1 MKSRLRLTPPK
12 QRLAQRSGSRM
23 RPMSLAAGSKIA
35 TPSCP
40 SPPPQPHQRLP
51 SVSQRIPSGIPSP
64 ALTNTHPLASFVPP
78 STTSKT
84 LISRGVAPLTTT
96 YSLDSSVEKQR
107 PLGRGTS
114 PVAIVVAEDAEG
126 RIAEPHGVVGLA
138 DDVVR
143 RIERLS
149 LVAVRQHGDGAVVL
163 GACHAPRVVLA
174 GHETSLAVARVAV
187 CVVRGLA
194 EDAHRTRLFLPLHH
208 PVVGDVAPE
217 EEASIAEPDR
227 AFRPPKARGQPLDG
241 REVQPVFREARIEP
255 LHSRIRVPDRLTVPT
270 IHEPSPREELG
281 LRRRPP
287 EFSTPATPGSGSRRV
302 PGGSMRPVPTKRQRT
317 RRAQMEP
324 SRTGAASACRV
335 VERPRP
341 APAATHCPPP
351 RRGACVTRADAIQVA
366 LDVIPRQESAMS
378 ETPKLLLQ
386 KDGPIGWII
395 FNQPEKRN
403 AVSLEM
409 WQLMPEYVHDLVT
422 DDAIRVVILRGAG
435 DQAFVAGAD
444 ISQFKERRRNM
455 ADQEE
460 Y

>member
-255 LHSRIRVPDRLTVPT
+255 QHSRIRVPDRPTVPT
-270 IHEPSPREELG
+270 IHEHSSREVAGCTSSTGQES
-281 LRRRPP
+281 
-287 EFSTPATPGSGSRRV
+287 STPATPGSGSRRGRGGVDETRSRQVKADASRPDGAQPQRGSERV
-302 PGGSMRPVPTKRQRT
+302 PRGRTTPPST
-317 RRAQMEP
+317 RRDP
-324 SRTGAASACRV
+324 L
-335 VERPRP
+335 
-341 APAATHCPPP
+341 PAAPERCLR
-351 RRGACVTRADAIQVA
+351 RRGPTRY
-366 LDVIPRQESAMS
+366 R
-378 ETPKLLLQ
+378 
-386 KDGPIGWII
+386 
-395 FNQPEKRN
+395 
-403 AVSLEM
+403 
-409 WQLMPEYVHDLVT
+409 
-422 DDAIRVVILRGAG
+422 
-435 DQAFVAGAD
+435 
-444 ISQFKERRRNM
+444 
-455 ADQEE
+455 
-460 Y
+460 